1 MKWLHKGKVMK
12 LVNYALQQQIEYLSE
27 EKSKQHFKEYLQSIL
42 EDTSTPYFQRCDYV
56 GLSLNELKS
65 KIDTLTKDISELQE
79 YKKKLSSALD
89 IAKELTAEV
98 FSNNGIDRI
107 DGNIISSL
115 TLTKPSI
122 TTKNKITVLKSNELM
137 RLGYVKFSVDDEAI
151 ARVVEENSDALKEL
165 ESYISIEK
173 IETINPV
180 KVKVNTKR
188 AVNNIITTDEI
199 LQLKAS

>member
-98 FSNNGIDRI
+98 FINNGIDRI

-122 TTKNKITVLKSNELM
+122 TTKKKITVLKSNELM

>member
-1 MKWLHKGKVMK
+1 MK

-65 KIDTLTKDISELQE
+65 KIDTLTKDILELQA

-98 FSNNGIDRI
+98 FINNGIDRI

-122 TTKNKITVLKSNELM
+122 TTKNKITILKSNELM

-188 AVNNIITTDEI
+188 TVNNIITTDEI

>member
-65 KIDTLTKDISELQE
+65 KIDTLTKDILELQA

-98 FSNNGIDRI
+98 FINNGIDRI

-122 TTKNKITVLKSNELM
+122 TTKNKITILKSNELM
-137 RLGYVKFSVDDEAI
+137 GLGYVKFSVDDEAI
-151 ARVVEENSDALKEL
+151 ARVVEENTDALKEL

-188 AVNNIITTDEI
+188 TVNNIITTDEI

>member
-1 MKWLHKGKVMK
+1 MK

-98 FSNNGIDRI
+98 FINNGIDRI

-115 TLTKPSI
+115 TLTKPSM

-151 ARVVEENSDALKEL
+151 ARVVEENSDALIEW

-180 KVKVNTKR
+180 IVKVNTKR

>member
-98 FSNNGIDRI
+98 FINNGIDRI

-188 AVNNIITTDEI
+188 PVNNIITTDEI

>member
-1 MKWLHKGKVMK
+1 MK

-98 FSNNGIDRI
+98 FINNGIDRI

>member
-1 MKWLHKGKVMK
+1 MK

-98 FSNNGIDRI
+98 FINNGIDRI

-122 TTKNKITVLKSNELM
+122 TTKNKITILKSNELM

-173 IETINPV
+173 IETVNPV
-180 KVKVNTKR
+180 KVKVNIKR
-188 AVNNIITTDEI
+188 VVNNITTTDEI

>member
-1 MKWLHKGKVMK
+1 MK

-98 FSNNGIDRI
+98 FINNGIDRI

-151 ARVVEENSDALKEL
+151 ARVVEENSDALKDL

-173 IETINPV
+173 IETVNPV

-188 AVNNIITTDEI
+188 VVNNIITTDEI

>member
-1 MKWLHKGKVMK
+1 MK

-42 EDTSTPYFQRCDYV
+42 EDTSKPYYQRADYV

-65 KIDTLTKDISELQE
+65 KIDTLTKDISELQA

-98 FSNNGIDRI
+98 LIKNGIDRI

-115 TLTKPSI
+115 TLTKPTTTSKQKISI
-122 TTKNKITVLKSNELM
+122 KDENAVM
-137 RLGYVKFSVDDEAI
+137 GLGFVKFSVDEDAI
-151 ARVVEENSDALKEL
+151 QKAVEENLESLKEL
-165 ESYISIEK
+165 SKYISVENINTTTPSK
-173 IETINPV
+173 I
-180 KVKVNTKR
+180 KVNTKR
-188 AVNNIITTDEI
+188 AVNNTTITTDEI
-199 LQLKAS
+199 LQLKQAS